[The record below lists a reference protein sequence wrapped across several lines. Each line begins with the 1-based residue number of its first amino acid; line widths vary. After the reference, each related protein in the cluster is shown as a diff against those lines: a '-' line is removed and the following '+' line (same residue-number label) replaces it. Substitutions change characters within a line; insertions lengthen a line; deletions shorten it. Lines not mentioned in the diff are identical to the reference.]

1 MRIRERYRKLRKFW
15 MEFRND
21 PRINPTAAEV
31 KCKAGSL
38 LLKAGEDANA
48 LVLFTEA
55 VRHDPTHVGAIL
67 GLGEAHRRLGAYKE
81 ALDEFRR
88 VIRVDP
94 KHAEAQ
100 FKLGLIYIEL
110 KDDEMARA
118 KYEVLL
124 RMGHPLA
131 HQLSEAISPSGLMPV
146 RQAPHRG
153 RGKQKA
159 KAPR

>member
-21 PRINPTAAEV
+21 PRINPAAADV

-38 LLKAGEDANA
+38 LLEAGEDANA
-48 LVLFTEA
+48 VVLFTEA
-55 VRHDPTHVGAIL
+55 IQHDPTHVEATL
-67 GLGEAHRRLGAYKE
+67 GLGEAHRRLGAYE
-81 ALDEFRR
+81 QALDEFRR
-88 VIRVDP
+88 VVRVDP
-94 KHAEAQ
+94 NHAEAQ

-118 KYEVLL
+118 KYDVLL

-131 HQLSEAISPSGLMPV
+131 NQLSEAIAGSGLMPSPP
-146 RQAPHRG
+146 RADLTSHRRG
-153 RGKQKA
+153 R
-159 KAPR
+159 

>member
-1 MRIRERYRKLRKFW
+1 MRIRERLRKLRKFW

-21 PRINPTAAEV
+21 PRTNPAIADV

-38 LLKAGEDANA
+38 LLETGEDANA

-55 VRHDPTHVGAIL
+55 VQHDPTHVQATL
-67 GLGEAHRRLGAYKE
+67 GLGEAHRRMGAYE
-81 ALDEFRR
+81 QALDEFRR
-88 VIRVDP
+88 VIHVDP

-118 KYEVLL
+118 KYDVLVRL
-124 RMGHPLA
+124 DHPLA
-131 HQLSEAISPSGLMPV
+131 NQLAEAISRSGLMP
-146 RQAPHRG
+146 RPAG
-153 RGKQKA
+153 ADLG
-159 KAPR
+159 